1 MKKSVIIVAAGTG
14 SRMNASIPKQF
25 IELDGKPILM
35 HTILRFYEYD
45 PGITI
50 ILVLSENE
58 IESWNS
64 LVNKHSFSIKHTI
77 VKGGEKRFHS
87 VKNGLGAITEKC
99 IIAIH
104 DGVRPFCSMA
114 LIKRC
119 FEEAEKKSN
128 AIPAISIYETMR
140 KVEGEKNFTVTR
152 DNFRIIQTPQ
162 CFDSA
167 LLIKAYQNSG
177 AENFTDDATVF
188 ESDGNRINLVDGE
201 KNNIKITIQED
212 LIIAS
217 AFNKKLFN

>member
-1 MKKSVIIVAAGTG
+1 MNKSVIIVAAGTG

-45 PGITI
+45 PGIKI

-58 IESWNS
+58 IETWNN
-64 LVNKHSFSIKHTI
+64 LVKKYSFLIKHAI

-87 VKNGLGAITEKC
+87 VKNGLRTINEKC
-99 IIAIH
+99 IVAIH
-104 DGVRPFCSMA
+104 DGVRPLCTNS

-128 AIPAISIYETMR
+128 AVPAIPIYETIR
-140 KVEGEKNFTVTR
+140 KVEGEKNFLVTR
-152 DNFRIIQTPQ
+152 ENFKIIQTPQ

-167 LLIKAYQNSG
+167 LLINAYQNS
-177 AENFTDDATVF
+177 ATENFTDDATVF
-188 ESDGNRINLVDGE
+188 ESDGNKIHLVEGE

-217 AFNKKLFN
+217 TLNKKLFN

>member
-1 MKKSVIIVAAGTG
+1 MNFTVAVVRPCRLDYTIEKFASTFPDISVIVVLA
-14 SRMNASIPKQF
+14 KQLNDDWKSLCTKHNF
-25 IELDGKPILM
+25 
-35 HTILRFYEYD
+35 TIQHQLID
-45 PGITI
+45 
-50 ILVLSENE
+50 
-58 IESWNS
+58 
-64 LVNKHSFSIKHTI
+64 
-77 VKGGEKRFHS
+77 GGETRYHS

-128 AIPAISIYETMR
+128 AIPSISIFETIR
-140 KVEGEKNFTVTR
+140 KVEGEKNFSVTR

-162 CFDSA
+162 CFDSV

-201 KNNIKITIQED
+201 KNNIKITVQED

>member
-1 MKKSVIIVAAGTG
+1 MNKSVIIVAAGKG
-14 SRMNASIPKQF
+14 LRMNASIPKQF
-25 IELDGKPILM
+25 MELDGQPILM
-35 HTILRFYEYD
+35 HTILRFHEYD

-58 IESWNS
+58 IETWNN
-64 LVNKHSFSIKHTI
+64 LVKKYSFSIKHT
-77 VKGGEKRFHS
+77 VVNGGEKRFHS

-99 IIAIH
+99 IVAVH
-104 DGVRPFCSMA
+104 DGVRPLCSMA

-119 FEEAEKKSN
+119 FEQAEKESN

-140 KVEGEKNFTVTR
+140 KVEGEKNFIVAR
-152 DNFRIIQTPQ
+152 DIFRIIQTPQ
-162 CFDSA
+162 CFDSV

-201 KNNIKITIQED
+201 KTNIKITIQED

-217 AFNKKLFN
+217 ALNKKLFN

>member
-1 MKKSVIIVAAGTG
+1 MNKSVIIVAAGAG
-14 SRMNASIPKQF
+14 SRMNASVPKQF

-35 HTILRFYEYD
+35 HTILRFHEYD

-58 IESWNS
+58 IETWNN
-64 LVNKHSFSIKHTI
+64 LLKKHSFTIKHTI

-87 VKNGLGAITEKC
+87 VKNGLRAITEKC
-99 IIAIH
+99 VVAIH
-104 DGVRPFCSMA
+104 DGVRPFCTLA

-119 FEEAEKKSN
+119 FDEAEINSN
-128 AIPAISIYETMR
+128 AIPAIPIFETIR
-140 KVEGEKNFTVTR
+140 NVEGERNFIVNR

-162 CFDSA
+162 CFDSY
-167 LLIKAYQNSG
+167 LLIKAYQNNRT
-177 AENFTDDATVF
+177 ENFTDDASVF
-188 ESDGNRINLVDGE
+188 ESDGNKINIVEGE

-217 AFNKKLFN
+217 ALNKKLFN